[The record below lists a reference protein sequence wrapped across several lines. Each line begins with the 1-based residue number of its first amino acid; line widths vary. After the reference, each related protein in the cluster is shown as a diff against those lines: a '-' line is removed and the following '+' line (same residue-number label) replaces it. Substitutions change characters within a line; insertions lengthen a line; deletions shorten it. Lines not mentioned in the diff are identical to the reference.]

1 MKKQDFKE
9 VMRGD
14 PREEIIYISGNY
26 SAHRLVFVTKADKV
40 LTSDRL
46 IEKKNTAAGG
56 DDDEITAS
64 YANGKTKITV
74 KLLKD
79 DTQDFTQDTYY
90 YDLTAQIADQST
102 DPVTLAYGELQ
113 LIEDVQTDYDNTD
126 LPADGQRYIPVL
138 VPSAVTQAAVED
150 AIAKKHAH
158 TNASVLNATQESFTT
173 ALKTDYDDA
182 VTKEHTHS
190 NKSTLD
196 TYTQTEVDLASAVS
210 MKHSHDNKSV
220 LDLVAQSHLDFIAR
234 EDALYN
240 YLFGGVLDENSTLLS
255 FDENNMILQID
266 EGVK

>member
-56 DDDEITAS
+56 NDNQLTAV
-64 YANGKTKITV
+64 YANGKTKVTV
-74 KLLKD
+74 KLLKT
-79 DTQDFTQDTYY
+79 DTQDFSQDTYY

-113 LIEDVQTDYDNTD
+113 LIEDVQTDYDGTN

-138 VPSAVTQAAVED
+138 VPSTVTQAAIED

-158 TNASVLNATQESFTT
+158 ANAAVLNATTESFTT

-182 VTKEHTHS
+182 VTKEHTHN

-196 TYTQTEVDLASAVS
+196 TYTQTETDLASAVS
-210 MKHSHDNKSV
+210 LKHSHANKSV
-220 LDLVAQSHLDFIAR
+220 LDTITQTHLDSIAR

-240 YLFGGVLDENSTLLS
+240 YLFGGSLDENNTTLSL
-255 FDENNMILQID
+255 DENNMILQID